1 MGCAGS
7 DDLIGK
13 PSWKYRSDAAD
24 AGQIVEDQQA
34 QLSGGPSASPAAN
47 ENDAATPA
55 VRELT
60 QVQESKLVRSA
71 LRSSLDGEDTV
82 LLNNFLSKAQAKRA
96 AKAMD
101 AQNTGEKP
109 SRDEMENNCPT
120 PPRRALDRLDAN
132 SPSPTKAQF
141 SPRKVKAPEGS
152 PALADL
158 ASKDGEKD
166 KDQQSDSPTT
176 RRSTRGRQ
184 PTSSNPPP
192 RATPPAVRNTF
203 LRRAKGTEFIF
214 RGRTE
219 EKELEMKTR
228 ANTLQN
234 KGDAVLPKAALKVML
249 KQPPAESTAM
259 ACLPELR
266 EGQDGEHARQKAGKH
281 VSWRKL
287 RFVEYESGVY
297 DDDYSDSASE
307 SDIPTEKATT
317 KRAEKKEPASNAKDS
332 SARSARSA
340 RTQGSKKA
348 SGKTTEKPAAA
359 TPTPNVKVRRVRRLG
374 PRTTIPDTPESPD
387 LSRDSTSAMNRRKKL
402 APSSPSAALF
412 ATPASKKIASTKS
425 ASTNDHTTTNNKRI
439 LTTDAGSTPKPKRGR
454 SKT

>member
-1 MGCAGS
+1 
-7 DDLIGK
+7 
-13 PSWKYRSDAAD
+13 
-24 AGQIVEDQQA
+24 
-34 QLSGGPSASPAAN
+34 
-47 ENDAATPA
+47 
-55 VRELT
+55 
-60 QVQESKLVRSA
+60 
-71 LRSSLDGEDTV
+71 
-82 LLNNFLSKAQAKRA
+82 
-96 AKAMD
+96 MD
-101 AQNTGEKP
+101 AQNAEEK
-109 SRDEMENNCPT
+109 SSQDEMENNCPT

-141 SPRKVKAPEGS
+141 SSRKVKAPEGS

-166 KDQQSDSPTT
+166 KDKQSDSPTT

-184 PTSSNPPP
+184 PTRSNPPP

-249 KQPPAESTAM
+249 KQPPAESTSM
-259 ACLPELR
+259 DGFPELR
-266 EGQDGEHARQKAGKH
+266 DGQDSGHAGQRAEKH

-297 DDDYSDSASE
+297 DDDFSDSSSE
-307 SDIPTEKATT
+307 SDIPAEKATT
-317 KRAEKKEPASNAKDS
+317 KRVEKKEPASKAKDS
-332 SARSARSA
+332 SSRSARSA

-359 TPTPNVKVRRVRRLG
+359 TGPTPNVKVRRVRRLG

-387 LSRDSTSAMNRRKKL
+387 LSRDSTSAVNRRKKL

-412 ATPASKKIASTKS
+412 ATPASKKTASTKS
-425 ASTNDHTTTNNKRI
+425 ASTNDRTTTNSKRI
-439 LTTDAGSTPKPKRGR
+439 LTLDAGSTPKPKRAR